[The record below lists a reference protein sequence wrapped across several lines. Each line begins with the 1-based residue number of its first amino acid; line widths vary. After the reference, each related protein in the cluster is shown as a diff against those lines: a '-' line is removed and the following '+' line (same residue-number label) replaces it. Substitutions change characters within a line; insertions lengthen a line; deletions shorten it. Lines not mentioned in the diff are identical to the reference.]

1 MDLKIITFFSL
12 HRFLK
17 RLLFRLYLQRAF
29 FLLLKMDEHWCFPKF
44 YLTLALVTTI
54 CKNSQG
60 IKNHDM
66 YFECILNGSDKTH
79 YSYKETKLQ
88 FTEFK
93 IRNVNILFKV
103 ISLYDIDIVLTVKAN
118 PFGLYI
124 FK

>member
-1 MDLKIITFFSL
+1 
-12 HRFLK
+12 
-17 RLLFRLYLQRAF
+17 
-29 FLLLKMDEHWCFPKF
+29 
-44 YLTLALVTTI
+44 
-54 CKNSQG
+54 
-60 IKNHDM
+60 M

-93 IRNVNILFKV
+93 IRNVNILFKA

>member
-1 MDLKIITFFSL
+1 
-12 HRFLK
+12 
-17 RLLFRLYLQRAF
+17 
-29 FLLLKMDEHWCFPKF
+29 
-44 YLTLALVTTI
+44 
-54 CKNSQG
+54 
-60 IKNHDM
+60 M
-66 YFECILNGSDKTH
+66 YSEGSDETH